1 MHNRIS
7 PVYEGPY
14 NDVTLGRPSCGKRRL
29 LSILSSHRLRRQ
41 FEFADDPAARCNRP
55 ASSCP
60 WLFSILLFSVHLRRN
75 ISIVRCTRPLSAGG
89 KKSIFI
95 SAVSKRRNEHLD
107 ITPDQTPLTAEN
119 YKLTRSV
126 STSAPRPFPPS
137 FLSPPPQ
144 HLCAQNH

>member
-1 MHNRIS
+1 MHNQLS
-7 PVYEGPY
+7 PLQEELY
-14 NDVTLGRPSCGKRRL
+14 NDVYTLERPSCRKRRL
-29 LSILSSHRLRRQ
+29 QSILSSHRLRRQ

-55 ASSCP
+55 ANSC
-60 WLFSILLFSVHLRRN
+60 LRLLSALLHLALLRRR
-75 ISIVRCTRPLSAGG
+75 IRTIGRTRYMSARG
-89 KKSIFI
+89 KKGIFI
-95 SAVSKRRNEHLD
+95 SALSKPRNEHLG

-126 STSAPRPFPPS
+126 SSAPRPFPPS

>member
-7 PVYEGPY
+7 QVYEGPY
-14 NDVTLGRPSCGKRRL
+14 NNVTLGRPSCGKRRL
-29 LSILSSHRLRRQ
+29 QSILSSHRLRRQ

-55 ASSCP
+55 ANSCP
-60 WLFSILLFSVHLRRN
+60 WLFSLLLYSVLLRRC
-75 ISIVRCTRPLSAGG
+75 IHVVSCTRYPSPGG
-89 KKSIFI
+89 KKGIFI
-95 SAVSKRRNEHLD
+95 SALSKPRNEHLD